1 MIISTNSETLVAVH
15 TRTHTDVQL
24 ENKNAKK
31 IVAQKE
37 KVNNFEFQKYNAINN
52 IKKEVNSL
60 CIQIHK
66 LSLLS
71 FLCLLNNYILQLCFS
86 QKIYTTNEICTEGG
100 NM

>member
-15 TRTHTDVQL
+15 THARTH
-24 ENKNAKK
+24 AKK

-86 QKIYTTNEICTEGG
+86 QKIYTKNEICTEGG

>member
-1 MIISTNSETLVAVH
+1 MNREEII
-15 TRTHTDVQL
+15 
-24 ENKNAKK
+24 NK
-31 IVAQKE
+31 IKE
-37 KVNNFEFQKYNAINN
+37 KEIAINN
-52 IKKEVNSL
+52 IKKEVNNL

-86 QKIYTTNEICTEGG
+86 QKIYTKNEICTEGG

>member
-15 TRTHTDVQL
+15 THTHTDVQL

-52 IKKEVNSL
+52 IKVE
-60 CIQIHK
+60 CQ
-66 LSLLS
+66 
-71 FLCLLNNYILQLCFS
+71 
-86 QKIYTTNEICTEGG
+86 
-100 NM
+100 